1 MIHNPSVLVLDEP
14 AAGLD
19 PRARIELREMIGRL
33 ADDGKAI
40 LISSHI
46 LTELAE
52 ICHRVG
58 ILEQGRLVAVGTVE
72 EISQHVQDCG
82 LVRVCVLEGR
92 ERLVAWLAAHDDVAD
107 VRGQNELITFSHV
120 GDRAS
125 EAALLRAIVEA
136 GFAVVEYGTRHKSLE
151 DVFLHVTEG
160 RVQ

>member
-1 MIHNPSVLVLDEP
+1 VLVLDEP

-19 PRARIELREMIGRL
+19 PRARIELREMIARL
-33 ADDGKAI
+33 AADGKAV

-58 ILEQGRLVAVGTVE
+58 ILEQGRLLAVGSVE
-72 EISQHVQDCG
+72 EISARTRDHG
-82 LVRVCVLEGR
+82 TVRLRVLHDA
-92 ERLVAWLAAHDDVAD
+92 ERLANWLATRNDVAD
-107 VRGQNELITFSHV
+107 LRSDGELLAFSHV
-120 GDRAS
+120 GDRDS

-136 GFAVVEYGTRHKSLE
+136 GFPVVEFGARHDSLE
-151 DVFLHVTEG
+151 DVFLDVTEG